1 MKSSLTQF
9 LLDLRDF
16 SYIHYSK
23 TNSRVSAKNW
33 YGYRLF
39 FTMIFLAYYIT
50 LYVVVGRTMVQMGI
64 DVHSDY
70 VRAHSWNPLFRLAF
84 GTVFF
89 LPFIY
94 GARLVLNKLD
104 KIQPLYYKS
113 AEIDIKRKNMRAWIT
128 MALGWILLLGSFI
141 LSNMLSGTFYDLF
154 N

>member
-1 MKSSLTQF
+1 MKSSLIQF

-39 FTMIFLAYYIT
+39 FTSLFLAYYFT
-50 LYVVVGRTMVQMGI
+50 LYFVILRTILHLGVDI
-64 DVHSDY
+64 HSDY

-84 GTVFF
+84 GTVF
-89 LPFIY
+89 LGPYIY

-113 AEIDIKRKNMRAWIT
+113 AEIDIKRKNRRGWIT